1 MNILI
6 PTDFSKLSKIAI
18 DYILGLSRD
27 IELNITLI
35 HVLNTSVPQARVTT
49 KKLEEAIKMSSEV
62 EMRELIQT
70 IQKEH
75 RSKHNIRYKIV
86 VAHYIEEAV
95 EKFALN
101 NDIDLICIGTKG
113 ASGLKKIFIG
123 SNAVA
128 IIKKSSI
135 PVLTI
140 PEYARYRGIDS
151 VLYCSDLYNIEEE
164 IDRIILFIKLLDSSI
179 QIVHVEEESEGSN
192 FNILS
197 EEKKLRELF
206 SYENISIKK
215 LQNVSVMQG
224 INQQVADIDAELLIL
239 FTHTTNLFEEIFQ
252 KSVTQSIAF
261 QSRIPILT
269 FQKNSSH

>member
-18 DYILGLSRD
+18 EYILGLNRD

-62 EMRELIQT
+62 EMKKLIRT
-70 IQKEH
+70 LEKEN
-75 RSKHNIRYKIV
+75 SSNQDIKYKIV
-86 VAHYIEEAV
+86 VAPYIEEAV

-101 NDIDLICIGTKG
+101 NDIKLICIGTKG
-113 ASGLKKIFIG
+113 ASGLKKLFIG

-128 IIKKSSI
+128 IIKNSSI

-140 PEYARYRGIDS
+140 PEYARYRGIDR
-151 VLYCSDLYNIEEE
+151 VLYCSDLYNLNEELGK
-164 IDRIILFIKLLDSSI
+164 IISFIKLLDSSI
-179 QIVHVEEESEGSN
+179 QIVHVEEESEDSN
-192 FNILS
+192 LNILS

-206 SYENISIKK
+206 SYKNISIKK
-215 LQNVSVMQG
+215 LQNVSVMEG
-224 INQQVADIDAELLIL
+224 INQQVANIDAELLVL

-252 KSVTQSIAF
+252 KSVTQKIAF
-261 QSRIPILT
+261 QSRVPLLS
-269 FQKNSSH
+269 FQKK

>member
-18 DYILGLSRD
+18 DYIFGLSRD
-27 IELNITLI
+27 IKLNITLI
-35 HVLNTSVPQARVTT
+35 HVLDASVPQARITT

-62 EMRELIQT
+62 EMKKLIRT
-70 IQKEH
+70 IEKEN
-75 RSKHNIRYKIV
+75 STNQNITYKIV
-86 VAHYIEEAV
+86 VAPYIEDAV

-101 NDIDLICIGTKG
+101 NNIDLICIGTKG
-113 ASGLKKIFIG
+113 ASGLKKLFIG

-128 IIKKSSI
+128 IIKNSSI

-151 VLYCSDLYNIEEE
+151 VLYCSDLYNLNDELSK
-164 IDRIILFIKLLDSSI
+164 IISFIKSLESSI
-179 QIVHVEEESEGSN
+179 QIVHIEEENENSYL
-192 FNILS
+192 NINS
-197 EEKKLRELF
+197 EERKLRELF
-206 SYENISIKK
+206 SYKNISIEK
-215 LQNVSVMQG
+215 LQNVSVVQG

-252 KSVTQSIAF
+252 KSVTQNIAF
-261 QSRIPILT
+261 QSRIPLLSI
-269 FQKNSSH
+269 QKK